1 MLTEDFLTY
10 LRTVKRYSDR
20 TQDIYEGVLDSWC
33 AFLCSEGEPLTD
45 ELTVKSLQPSLLR
58 SYEVSLVSSG
68 HSARTVCQH
77 MSALSSFCRWLML
90 RGLLDS
96 NPVKRVSRPKV
107 EKRLPY
113 FYKEEAL
120 RQYLESSAS
129 AADSESLEY
138 LRTALAQKDDKAAKE
153 LYEARLRR
161 MVMSLL
167 SGTGIR
173 RAELIGLR
181 VNSFDPGRKI
191 LKVRGKGDK
200 MREIPLIGTLSEEIS
215 LYLKA
220 VEALEGGARPA
231 DSPMLVTY
239 SKSKLYP
246 EAVDRMVKRE
256 LEGVKGITG
265 RKSPHVLRHTLAT
278 GLLNNEADL
287 NSIKEL
293 LGHSSLAAT
302 QVYTHTSV
310 AQLKQVYKQSHP
322 RAKSG
327 GKNGD

>member
-1 MLTEDFLTY
+1 MLTEEFLTY

-20 TQDIYEGVLDSWC
+20 TQDIYEGVLESWC
-33 AFLCSEGEPLTD
+33 GFLCREGEALTD

-90 RGLLDS
+90 RGILDS

-120 RQYLESSAS
+120 EQYLESSS
-129 AADSESLEY
+129 YAADRESLEY
-138 LRTALAQKDDKAAKE
+138 LKTALAQKDDKAAKE
-153 LYEARLRR
+153 IYEARLRR

-181 VNSFDPGRKI
+181 VNSYDPGRKI

-220 VEALEGGARPA
+220 VEAVDKRVRPA
-231 DSPMLVTY
+231 DSPMLVTF
-239 SKSKLYP
+239 SGSKLYP

>member
-1 MLTEDFLTY
+1 MFTEDFLTY

-20 TQDIYEGVLDSWC
+20 TQDIYEGVLGSWC
-33 AFLCSEGEPLTD
+33 AFLCRDGEKLTD
-45 ELTVKSLQPSLLR
+45 ELVVGSLQPSLLR

-90 RGLLDS
+90 RGILDS
-96 NPVKRVSRPKV
+96 NPAKRVSRPKV

-120 RQYLESSAS
+120 EEYLSSSAH
-129 AADSESLEY
+129 AADREALGFLEK
-138 LRTALAQKDDKAAKE
+138 ALAQCDEKMAKE
-153 LYEARLRR
+153 IYESRLRR
-161 MVMSLL
+161 MVISLFA
-167 SGTGIR
+167 GTGIR

-181 VNSFDPGRKI
+181 VGSFDPGRKI

-200 MREIPLIGTLSEEIS
+200 MREIPLVGTLSEEIS

-220 VEALEGGARPA
+220 AEALEGGARPA
-231 DSPMLVTY
+231 DSPMLITY
-239 SKSKLYP
+239 SRGRLYP
-246 EAVDRMVKRE
+246 ELVDRMVKRE